1 MRLYVDMDGTMT
13 EYRTAATLDD
23 YMTEGFYE
31 SLKPTE
37 LAAYCNTLARTRE
50 DLEVY
55 VLSIYILPPALKEKN
70 DWLDHWCPHIDE
82 AHRIILPNG
91 SDKAMAIAQRTGK
104 RLGRDDVLIDDHT
117 PNLLSWKRSGGR
129 AIKWLNGINGF
140 GKRYTGERIGDIRH
154 LEEVLSAS

>member
-70 DWLDHWCPHIDE
+70 EWLDCWCPNIDE

-91 SDKAMAIAQRTGK
+91 SDKAKAIAQRTGK

-140 GKRYTGERIGDIRH
+140 GK
-154 LEEVLSAS
+154 